1 MSAEFPT
8 WNSSKPPNVDF
19 VEIFDDL
26 ELRDSSEIEAKA
38 PRLAPVSAWNARL
51 GAPRGLRS
59 SMSSTFSMT
68 WSSAKPPNSDF
79 VDIVEDLEL
88 REASE
93 P

>member
-1 MSAEFPT
+1 MEFPT
-8 WNSSKPPNVDF
+8 WSSSKPSNVAF

-26 ELRDSSEIEAKA
+26 ELRDSFEIEAKA
-38 PRLAPVSAWNARL
+38 PHLAPVSALSARL

-68 WSSAKPPNSDF
+68 RSSARPPNLDF
-79 VDIVEDLEL
+79 VDSFEDLEL

-93 P
+93 S